1 MSTTA
6 PPRPAAAPQ
15 AQRRPTRAA
24 ATPLRR
30 LARKNP
36 LAPTAGL
43 LWLVL
48 VVVPLYSIV
57 VASLRAQAD
66 FLSSNPLALPAHS
79 TLDNYSLVLHND
91 FLRYLLNSA
100 IVTAASVVL
109 AVGVSLMAAYAIVR
123 GAGGAGRLT
132 FNLFL
137 LGLAIPLQATIIP
150 IYFLITRM
158 HLYDTLV
165 ALVLPSVAFAIPVT
179 VLILVTF
186 VRDIPAELFDAM
198 RVDGAGEWRT
208 LWTLVLPLSRPAL
221 MTVSIYDALTVWNGL
236 LFPLILTQ
244 SPQNRVLPLA
254 LWSFQGQFTVNVPAV
269 LAAVVLSSLPIL
281 TLYVIGRRQLIAG
294 LTAGFGK

>member
-165 ALVLPSVAFAIPVT
+165 ARVLPSVAFAIPV
-179 VLILVTF
+179 
-186 VRDIPAELFDAM
+186 PC
-198 RVDGAGEWRT
+198 
-208 LWTLVLPLSRPAL
+208 
-221 MTVSIYDALTVWNGL
+221 
-236 LFPLILTQ
+236 
-244 SPQNRVLPLA
+244 
-254 LWSFQGQFTVNVPAV
+254 
-269 LAAVVLSSLPIL
+269 
-281 TLYVIGRRQLIAG
+281 
-294 LTAGFGK
+294 